1 LAYVEE
7 ADLVA
12 YAEWKAFPIIPCTLC
27 GSQENLQR
35 QEIGRMLR
43 DWQRQYPGRVE
54 TMFSALGRVS
64 PSHLLDRSLF
74 DFAGLVPNGIPDP
87 EGDRA
92 FDPDEAPA
100 PSVVWM
106 S

>member
-1 LAYVEE
+1 
-7 ADLVA
+7 
-12 YAEWKAFPIIPCTLC
+12 
-27 GSQENLQR
+27 
-35 QEIGRMLR
+35 
-43 DWQRQYPGRVE
+43 
-54 TMFSALGRVS
+54 MFSALGRVA

-92 FDPDEAPA
+92 FDPDELPA